1 MLKYHKNILVPRFL
15 PIAGGL
21 ALDDLKGPF
30 QYKPF
35 YDSMILIP
43 RNYRSHPYTYKCT
56 AETCSSTY
64 LHCKWYI

>member
-35 YDSMILIP
+35 YDSMILLLMKEFIKALFK
-43 RNYRSHPYTYKCT
+43 RLKLS
-56 AETCSSTY
+56 
-64 LHCKWYI
+64 